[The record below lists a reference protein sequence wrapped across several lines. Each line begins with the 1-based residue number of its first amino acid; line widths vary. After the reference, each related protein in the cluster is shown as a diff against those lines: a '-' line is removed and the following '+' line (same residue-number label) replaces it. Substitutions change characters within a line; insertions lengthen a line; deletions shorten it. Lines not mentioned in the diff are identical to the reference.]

1 VRRILPPSLV
11 ALALAGPVR
20 ADDPPATLP
29 QPRPVVVEVLP
40 PAFQRPN
47 FSEHWQYLA
56 VDRRGFFRTRVI
68 MAPDVAPQP
77 FYAATGRPYPFLI
90 RPEQVMPHLSE

>member
-1 VRRILPPSLV
+1 LFLSLAV
-11 ALALAGPVR
+11 FGIVSPAR

-29 QPRPVVVEVLP
+29 QPRPLVVEVLP

-56 VDRRGFFRTRVI
+56 VDRRGFFRTRVVQ
-68 MAPDVAPQP
+68 APDFAPVP
-77 FYAATGRPYPFLI
+77 FYAATGHPYPYLI